1 MTHPASSPLTAQP
14 RLLQR
19 KQREPHPPGPPWST
33 AAQNTLSF
41 LRKALDFLLEMR
53 ERYGDVVS
61 VPTLVGPFTL
71 IFHPDGVRHVLQ
83 ENHRNYNKDV
93 PDYHVLSLVLGN
105 GLLTNDGGS
114 WLKQRR
120 LIQPAFHRERVAAF
134 GTLMTETTLRWTQR
148 WEMGSCIETNQPL
161 ALTQEMSSLT
171 LSIVGQALFGAD
183 LSAENESVGRA
194 LTTVNHLIA
203 KAFYLPWILSLPT
216 RERRRLHV
224 ARSALY
230 TVVEEIIRE
239 RRRHHERH
247 RDLLELLL
255 EAHDEETGEGMSNQQ
270 VRDEVL
276 TLLLAGHETT
286 ANALSWTFFLLA
298 QHPHIEAKLQEE
310 NQRVLNGRPALI
322 EDLPQ
327 LPYTRMVLEEAMRL
341 YPPAWGLGRRALG
354 DDEIGGYAIPK
365 GAYVLVF
372 PYVTHRHPAFWERP
386 GEFDPER
393 FSAPLAA
400 GRHRFAY
407 FPFGGGPHL
416 CLGNQFAL
424 YEAQLILATILSRD
438 QLRLLPGTVV
448 TPEPLVTLRPRGD
461 LLMTV
466 HRRPE
471 MKRLSS
477 YEQEGERPWQ
487 ERFKI

>member
-1 MTHPASSPLTAQP
+1 MTHPATSQLPAEA

-19 KQREPHPPGPPWST
+19 KSRVPRPPGPPWST
-33 AAQNTLSF
+33 STKNTFSF
-41 LRKALDFLLEMR
+41 LRHALDFLLEMR

-83 ENHRNYNKDV
+83 ENHRNYNKDI
-93 PDYHVLSLVLGN
+93 PDYHVLSLVLGK

-114 WLKQRR
+114 WLRFRR
-120 LIQPAFHRERVAAF
+120 LIQPAFHRERVVAF

-148 WEMGSCIETNQPL
+148 WETGNFIETNQPL
-161 ALTQEMSSLT
+161 ALTREMSSLT
-171 LSIVGQALFGAD
+171 LSIVGNALFGTD
-183 LSAENESVGRA
+183 LSAQNESVWRA
-194 LTTVNHLIA
+194 LTTVNHLLA
-203 KAFYLPWILSLPT
+203 KAFYLPWVLSLPT
-216 RERRRLHV
+216 PQRRRLHT

-230 TVVEEIIRE
+230 TVVEQIIRE
-239 RRRHHERH
+239 RRRRRETHG
-247 RDLLELLL
+247 DLLEMLL
-255 EAHDEETGEGMSNQQ
+255 EARDDETGEGMTDQQ

-286 ANALSWTFFLLA
+286 ANALSWTFYLLA
-298 QHPHIEAKLQEE
+298 QHPHIEARLQEE
-310 NQRVLNGRPALI
+310 YQQVLNGRPAMI
-322 EDLPQ
+322 DDLPR
-327 LPYTRMVLEEAMRL
+327 LSFARMVVEEAMRL
-341 YPPAWGLGRRALG
+341 YPPAWGLGRRAIG
-354 DDEIGGYAIPK
+354 NDAIGGYAIPK

-386 GEFDPER
+386 DVFDPER

-407 FPFGGGPHL
+407 FPFGGGPRL

-424 YEAQLILATILSRD
+424 YEAQLILATILSRY
-438 QLRLLPGTVV
+438 QLRPLPGEVV

-466 HRRPE
+466 RRTPE
-471 MKRLSS
+471 MKR
-477 YEQEGERPWQ
+477 R
-487 ERFKI
+487 

>member
-1 MTHPASSPLTAQP
+1 MTYPAPSPFPAEP

-19 KQREPHPPGPPWST
+19 KQREPHPPGPPWPT
-33 AAQNTLSF
+33 TTQNTFSF
-41 LRKALDFLLEMR
+41 LRHALDFLLEMH

-93 PDYHVLSLVLGN
+93 PDYHVLSLVLGK

-120 LIQPAFHRERVAAF
+120 LIQPAFHRERVAAL
-134 GTLMTETTLRWTQR
+134 GTLMTETALRWAQC
-148 WEMGSCIETNQPL
+148 WETGSFIETNQPL

-171 LSIVGQALFGAD
+171 LSIVAKALFGTD
-183 LSAENESVGRA
+183 LSAETEGVGRA
-194 LTTVNHLIA
+194 LTTINHLLA
-203 KAFYLPWILSLPT
+203 KAFYLPWVLSLPT

-239 RRRHHERH
+239 RRRRHETH
-247 RDLLELLL
+247 GDLLEMLL
-255 EAHDEETGEGMSNQQ
+255 EARDEETGEGMTDQQ

-286 ANALSWTFFLLA
+286 ANALSWTFYLLA
-298 QHPHIEAKLQEE
+298 QHPHVEARLLEE
-310 NQRVLNGRPALI
+310 YQQVLNGRPAMI

-327 LPYTRMVLEEAMRL
+327 LPSTRMVLEEAMRL

-354 DDEIGGYAIPK
+354 NDEIGDYFIPK

-386 GEFDPER
+386 NEFDPER
-393 FSAPLAA
+393 FSAQLAA
-400 GRHRFAY
+400 SRHRFAY
-407 FPFGGGPHL
+407 FPFGGGPRL

-424 YEAQLILATILSRD
+424 YEAQLILATILSRY
-438 QLRLLPGTVV
+438 QLRLPPETVV

-466 HRRPE
+466 RRAPE
-471 MKRLSS
+471 MKQRLS
-477 YEQEGERPWQ
+477 YQQEGER
-487 ERFKI
+487 

>member
-1 MTHPASSPLTAQP
+1 MTYPASSPLPAQP

-19 KQREPHPPGPPWST
+19 KRHDPHPPGPPWST
-33 AAQNTLSF
+33 AAHNTFRF
-41 LRKALDFLLEMR
+41 LRHALDFLLAMR

-120 LIQPAFHRERVAAF
+120 LIQPAFHRERVAGF
-134 GTLMTETTLRWTQR
+134 GTLMTETTLRWTEA
-148 WEMGSCIETNQPL
+148 WEIGSFFETDRPL
-161 ALTQEMSSLT
+161 AFAQEMSGLT
-171 LSIVGQALFGAD
+171 LSIVAKALFGTD
-183 LSAENESVGRA
+183 LSAEIESVGRA
-194 LTTVNHLIA
+194 LTTVNHLLA
-203 KAFYLPWILSLPT
+203 KGFYLPWVLSLPT
-216 RERRRLHV
+216 PQRRRLHA

-230 TVVEEIIRE
+230 TVVEQIIRE
-239 RRRHHERH
+239 RRRRRETHS
-247 RDLLELLL
+247 DLLEMLL
-255 EAHDEETGEGMSNQQ
+255 EARDEETGEGMADQQ

-286 ANALSWTFFLLA
+286 ANALSWTLSLLA
-298 QHPHIEAKLQEE
+298 QHPHVEARLLEE
-310 NQRVLNGRPALI
+310 YQQVLNGRPAMI

-327 LPYTRMVLEEAMRL
+327 LPFTRMVVEEAMRL
-341 YPPAWGLGRRALG
+341 YPPAWGLGRRALSN
-354 DDEIGGYAIPK
+354 DEIGGYAIPK

-386 GEFDPER
+386 GTFDPER
-393 FSAPLAA
+393 FSAKLSA

-407 FPFGGGPHL
+407 FPFGGGPRL

-424 YEAQLILATILSRD
+424 YEAQLILATILSRY

-461 LLMTV
+461 LLMTI
-466 HRRPE
+466 RRTPE
-471 MKRLSS
+471 KKQRLS
-477 YEQEGERPWQ
+477 YQQEGER
-487 ERFKI
+487 

>member
-1 MTHPASSPLTAQP
+1 MTHSATSPLPTEERPLQHK
-14 RLLQR
+14 QR
-19 KQREPHPPGPPWST
+19 KPHPPGPPWST
-33 AAQNTLSF
+33 AARNTFSF
-41 LRKALDFLLEMR
+41 LRHALDFLLEMR

-61 VPTLVGPFTL
+61 VPTLAGPWTL
-71 IFHPDGVRHVLQ
+71 VFHPDGVRHVLQ

-93 PDYHVLSLVLGN
+93 PDYQVLSLVLGK

-114 WLKQRR
+114 WLTQRR
-120 LIQPAFHRERVAAF
+120 LIQPAFHRERVATF
-134 GTLMTETTLRWTQR
+134 GTLMTETTSRWMQR
-148 WEMGSCIETNQPL
+148 WETGGFIETDKPL

-171 LSIVGQALFGAD
+171 LSIVGKALFGTD
-183 LSAENESVGRA
+183 LSAENEDVGRA
-194 LTTVNHLIA
+194 LTTVNRLLA

-216 RERRRLHV
+216 PLRRRLHV

-230 TVVEEIIRE
+230 PVVEQIIRE
-239 RRRHHERH
+239 RRRRRETHG
-247 RDLLELLL
+247 DLLDMLL
-255 EAHDEETGEGMSNQQ
+255 EARDEERVEGMTDQQ

-286 ANALSWTFFLLA
+286 ANALSWTLFLLA
-298 QHPHIEAKLQEE
+298 QHPHIEARLQEDY
-310 NQRVLNGRPALI
+310 QRVLNGRPVLI

-327 LPYTRMVLEEAMRL
+327 LPFTRMVVEEAMRL

-354 DDEIGGYAIPK
+354 NDEIGGYAIPK
-365 GAYVLVF
+365 GTYVLIF
-372 PYVTHRHPAFWERP
+372 PYVTHRHPACWERP
-386 GEFDPER
+386 DAFDPER

-407 FPFGGGPHL
+407 FPFGGGPRL

-424 YEAQLILATILSRD
+424 YEAQLILATILSRY
-438 QLRLLPGTVV
+438 QLRPLPGAVV

-466 HRRPE
+466 RRTPD
-471 MKRLSS
+471 MKR
-477 YEQEGERPWQ
+477 R
-487 ERFKI
+487 